1 MVRVTPV
8 SGEHGYGEERGHRG
22 PGGGEDA
29 GVVRRGGEPE
39 PLGPSPGVRRLL
51 VVVDITVGG
60 EGDGH
65 RLEPPGGQ
73 GRGRA
78 MAGGQWESVGEVGA
92 VTIQARGAHTR
103 GLGGVRPRE
112 REMSD
117 TGIMWAVSSF
127 VFWTKLIFSGQ
138 LGMLFMANM
147 PQDPGPVPALENE
160 KNI

>member
-8 SGEHGYGEERGHRG
+8 SREHGYGEEGGHRG
-22 PGGGEDA
+22 AGGGEDA

-39 PLGPSPGVRRLL
+39 PLSPSPGVRRLL

-78 MAGGQWESVGEVGA
+78 MAGGQ
-92 VTIQARGAHTR
+92 
-103 GLGGVRPRE
+103 
-112 REMSD
+112 
-117 TGIMWAVSSF
+117 
-127 VFWTKLIFSGQ
+127 
-138 LGMLFMANM
+138 
-147 PQDPGPVPALENE
+147 
-160 KNI
+160 